1 MCVSA
6 IYNAMRGASANSSLV
21 KKGSPLCLIPPLPVF
36 LNIATACV
44 YSAVPQANSMKPNN
58 EGEVY
63 LLLEQSSKCFEEI
76 QYHAART
83 RHSGPAN
90 VQAFKITPE

>member
-21 KKGSPLCLIPPLPVF
+21 KKGSPLCLIPLLPVF

-44 YSAVPQANSMKPNN
+44 YTAVPQANSMKPNN
-58 EGEVY
+58 EAEVY
-63 LLLEQSSKCFEEI
+63 LSLEQSLECLEEI

-83 RHSGPAN
+83 LHSDPAN
-90 VQAFKITPE
+90 VQAFKITPG